1 MKCNYSHGFYLMGRI
16 IRLFKYICNPLRNMK
31 KILLCLAGMVLFT
44 QLSAQK
50 FKVTLNAPQFKSG
63 IAYLTF
69 ANGNNFSVEDSAA
82 FSRGIAIFKGTRKL
96 PGGVYTIFFPG
107 KRLRSDFLVDKEQV
121 ISIKADTTDL
131 LNKFIVTGSK
141 ENILFVQY
149 QKYTSFKGKF
159 METERVAYTQSK
171 TKADSNLHENKY
183 NQYQNEL
190 TAYRNSIIKQ
200 HPKSMLAMLLNAM
213 KEPELPIRKPLTQK
227 DSLTNYYY
235 YKQHYWDGITF
246 MDDRVIRTPFFMPR
260 LERYYREVIVQSAD
274 SIIKDIDYKLLLAR
288 TSPEMYKLLL
298 NWLTDEYINPK
309 YMGQDA
315 IFVHLFEKYHS
326 KGLTSWLNE
335 KQMETISRRAYMLM
349 SNLIGEKAAD
359 LEMIDTAGKPTPLYG
374 VDADYTVLIFWDP
387 NCGHCKVEIPKVDS
401 VYRASWKSH
410 DLKIYAVL
418 SEDARADWIKYINSN
433 NLTDWIHVRQTK
445 EMEQADYAA
454 QKAGFRQLYD
464 VTITPRLYLL
474 DKEKRIIA
482 KGLSWEQLN
491 DLLQLKWKKN

>member
-1 MKCNYSHGFYLMGRI
+1 
-16 IRLFKYICNPLRNMK
+16 MK
-31 KILLCLAGMVLFT
+31 KCILCLSVLVLFT
-44 QLSAQK
+44 RVSAQK
-50 FKVTLNAPQFKSG
+50 FKVTLHAPQFKSG

-82 FSRGIAIFKGTRKL
+82 FSRGIAVFKGARKL

-149 QKYTSFKGKF
+149 QKFTAGKGKF
-159 METERVAYTQSK
+159 IEAERIAYNQSK
-171 TKADSNLHENKY
+171 TKEDSALHEKKY
-183 NQYQNEL
+183 NQYQKEL
-190 TAYRNSIIKQ
+190 TDYRNNIMKQ
-200 HPKSMLAMLLNAM
+200 QPKSMLAMLLNAM
-213 KEPELPIRKPLTQK
+213 KEPEIPIRKPLTQK
-227 DSLTNYYY
+227 DSLTNYNY

-260 LERYYREVIVQSAD
+260 LERYYREVMVQVHD

-315 IFVHLFEKYHS
+315 IFVHLFEKYHVR
-326 KGLTSWLNE
+326 GLTSWLNE
-335 KQMETISRRAYMLM
+335 KQMEIISRRAYMLM
-349 SNLIGEKAAD
+349 SNLIGEKAAN
-359 LEMIDTAGKPTPLYG
+359 LEMIDTSGKPTPLYAIN
-374 VDADYTVLIFWDP
+374 ADYTVIVFWDP
-387 NCGHCKVEIPKVDS
+387 TCGHCKVEIPKVDS
-401 VYRASWKSH
+401 LYRASWSKH

-418 SEDARADWIKYINSN
+418 TEDNRTEWIKYINEN
-433 NLTDWIHVRQTK
+433 NLSDWIHVWQTK

-464 VTITPRLYLL
+464 VTTTPRLYLL

-482 KGLSWEQLN
+482 KNLNWQQLN
-491 DLLQLKWKKN
+491 DLLQVKWKKN